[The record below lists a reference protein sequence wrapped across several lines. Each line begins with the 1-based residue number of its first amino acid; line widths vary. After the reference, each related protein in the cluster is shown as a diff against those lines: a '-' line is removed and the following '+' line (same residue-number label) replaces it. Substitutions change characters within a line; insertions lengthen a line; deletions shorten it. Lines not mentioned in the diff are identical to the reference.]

1 VKNKPYLLKENIK
14 ASISYL
20 SKNAAIDSINI
31 DPYWPKWDSPWWHIL
46 LLYEIGEI
54 KQVPFSIMDTLIDAL
69 NSHYL
74 RFFPLYEDEI
84 PAGKDPYRH
93 IACHCQLGC
102 VYQFLNAY
110 YDDVDSLIPWIR
122 PWFIK
127 YQLPDGG
134 LNCDEEAYTKSQKSS
149 IVSSLP
155 AFEAILSCAK
165 NGISKEEEIFL
176 DKGANYL
183 IKHRL
188 IYRTNGEIMDKD
200 FFKLQFPRFY
210 SYDILRGL
218 SFLYNWR
225 KIRNK
230 NNADETIDF
239 GLNFIKQKL
248 SDGKLKVERAD
259 FANDQTLFLTDF
271 NKWIWKRTTTFSLL
285 DNVGKIG
292 NDSAFLTE
300 ILQKLR

>member
-1 VKNKPYLLKENIK
+1 MKNNIHLLKDDIK
-14 ASISYL
+14 GSIAYL
-20 SKNAAIDSINI
+20 SKAEAIDSINI

-54 KQVPFSIMDTLIDAL
+54 KQVPFAVMDTLVSAI
-69 NSHYL
+69 NRHYL

-102 VYQFLNAY
+102 AYQFLNAY
-110 YDDVDSLIPWIR
+110 YENPDSLIPWIR
-122 PWFIK
+122 PWFLK

-165 NGISKEEEIFL
+165 NGLSKEEELFL

-183 IKHRL
+183 INHRL
-188 IYRTNGEIMDKD
+188 VYRTNGKIMDES
-200 FFKLQFPRFY
+200 FLKLQFPRFY

-218 SFLYNWR
+218 NFLFNWR
-225 KIRNK
+225 KLRNK
-230 NNADETIDF
+230 NDADETIDF
-239 GLNFIKQKL
+239 GLNLIKKKM
-248 SDGKLKVERAD
+248 SDGMLKVERTD
-259 FANDQTLFLTDF
+259 FANDQTLFLSNS
-271 NKWIWKRTTTFSLL
+271 NKWIWKRATSFPLL
-285 DNVGKIG
+285 DNIGEIGK
-292 NDSAFLTE
+292 DSIFLTE
-300 ILQKLR
+300 MFRGLK